1 MAIIEKVKNF
11 YKTKRILFFVVI
23 FVWLILTILSGI
35 LIGLYSNSKV
45 IYLSPEEDGD
55 LIQVYYAGTQD
66 DWGNIFTEYK
76 RTKVEDS
83 EFGEEMGQ
91 SIADKLNEMMGSKY
105 DSSEFEYY
113 FSASPDDLKTK

>member
-45 IYLSPEEDGD
+45 IYLSPEEENSRAAANMEEDEEKIIKGEM
-55 LIQVYYAGTQD
+55 LSIK
-66 DWGNIFTEYK
+66 GNLDIEQMEY
-76 RTKVEDS
+76 
-83 EFGEEMGQ
+83 
-91 SIADKLNEMMGSKY
+91 SKNY
-105 DSSEFEYY
+105 I
-113 FSASPDDLKTK
+113 KNKKNK

>member
-45 IYLSPEEDGD
+45 IYLSPEEENTRAVANMEEDEEKIIKGEM
-55 LIQVYYAGTQD
+55 LSTK
-66 DWGNIFTEYK
+66 GNLDMEQMEY
-76 RTKVEDS
+76 
-83 EFGEEMGQ
+83 
-91 SIADKLNEMMGSKY
+91 SKNY
-105 DSSEFEYY
+105 I
-113 FSASPDDLKTK
+113 KNKKNK

>member
-45 IYLSPEEDGD
+45 IYLSPEEENSRAAANMEEDEEKIIKGEM
-55 LIQVYYAGTQD
+55 LSTK
-66 DWGNIFTEYK
+66 GNLDIEQMEY
-76 RTKVEDS
+76 
-83 EFGEEMGQ
+83 
-91 SIADKLNEMMGSKY
+91 SKNY
-105 DSSEFEYY
+105 I
-113 FSASPDDLKTK
+113 KNKKNK

>member
-45 IYLSPEEDGD
+45 IYLSSEEENARAVANMEEDEEKIIKGEM
-55 LIQVYYAGTQD
+55 LSTK
-66 DWGNIFTEYK
+66 GNLDIEQMEY
-76 RTKVEDS
+76 
-83 EFGEEMGQ
+83 
-91 SIADKLNEMMGSKY
+91 SKNY
-105 DSSEFEYY
+105 I
-113 FSASPDDLKTK
+113 KNKKNK

>member
-45 IYLSPEEDGD
+45 IYLSHEEENARAVANMEEDEEKIIKGEM
-55 LIQVYYAGTQD
+55 LSTK
-66 DWGNIFTEYK
+66 GNLDIEQMEY
-76 RTKVEDS
+76 
-83 EFGEEMGQ
+83 
-91 SIADKLNEMMGSKY
+91 SKNY
-105 DSSEFEYY
+105 I
-113 FSASPDDLKTK
+113 KNKKNK

>member
-45 IYLSPEEDGD
+45 IYLSPEEENARAVANMEEDEEKIIKGEM
-55 LIQVYYAGTQD
+55 LSTK
-66 DWGNIFTEYK
+66 GNLDIEQMEYSKNYIKNK
-76 RTKVEDS
+76 RNK
-83 EFGEEMGQ
+83 
-91 SIADKLNEMMGSKY
+91 
-105 DSSEFEYY
+105 
-113 FSASPDDLKTK
+113 

>member
-45 IYLSPEEDGD
+45 IYLSPEEENERAVANMEEDEEKIIKGEM
-55 LIQVYYAGTQD
+55 LSTK
-66 DWGNIFTEYK
+66 GNLDIEQMEY
-76 RTKVEDS
+76 
-83 EFGEEMGQ
+83 
-91 SIADKLNEMMGSKY
+91 SKNY
-105 DSSEFEYY
+105 I
-113 FSASPDDLKTK
+113 KNKKNK

>member
-45 IYLSPEEDGD
+45 IYLSPEEENTRAIANMEEDEEKIIKGEM
-55 LIQVYYAGTQD
+55 LSIK
-66 DWGNIFTEYK
+66 GNLDIEQMEY
-76 RTKVEDS
+76 
-83 EFGEEMGQ
+83 
-91 SIADKLNEMMGSKY
+91 SKNY
-105 DSSEFEYY
+105 I
-113 FSASPDDLKTK
+113 KNKKNK

>member
-45 IYLSPEEDGD
+45 IYLSPEEE
-55 LIQVYYAGTQD
+55 
-66 DWGNIFTEYK
+66 N
-76 RTKVEDS
+76 
-83 EFGEEMGQ
+83 
-91 SIADKLNEMMGSKY
+91 
-105 DSSEFEYY
+105 
-113 FSASPDDLKTK
+113 ASHSQYGRRRRENY

>member
-45 IYLSPEEDGD
+45 IYFSPEEENARAVANMEEDEEKIIKGEM
-55 LIQVYYAGTQD
+55 LSTK
-66 DWGNIFTEYK
+66 GNLDIEQMEY
-76 RTKVEDS
+76 
-83 EFGEEMGQ
+83 
-91 SIADKLNEMMGSKY
+91 SKNY
-105 DSSEFEYY
+105 I
-113 FSASPDDLKTK
+113 KNKKNK